1 LNDLNLDMFCL
12 GHQRSLR
19 MGEICCNWSQ

>member
-1 LNDLNLDMFCL
+1 MNLDMFCV